1 MERDGK
7 SGLCKT
13 RRSAQSL
20 LRARSGGA
28 VTEVTVWLPTP
39 HLNTRQAASAPPF
52 NRRAKLT
59 CQSQP
64 ARPRAPAAPLED
76 GQGQESTCRYQR
88 TEKGSSLSF
97 SAATD
102 NEPRCTAVH
111 LLTPGFDPRFDSQNL
126 PEATQSLLTLSSC
139 LVTVTC
145 CTSSSPTNQT
155 ITCKL

>member
-1 MERDGK
+1 MERDGR

-13 RRSAQSL
+13 RRSAQTF
-20 LRARSGGA
+20 LRTRSEGA

-52 NRRAKLT
+52 NRRAELT

-64 ARPRAPAAPLED
+64 TRPRAPAAPLED

-97 SAATD
+97 SAD
-102 NEPRCTAVH
+102 NEPHCTANTF
-111 LLTPGFDPRFDSQNL
+111 LTPLIEGFTPKISLRPRRASS
-126 PEATQSLLTLSSC
+126 PLSSC

-145 CTSSSPTNQT
+145 RTSSSPTDQT
-155 ITCKL
+155 STCKL